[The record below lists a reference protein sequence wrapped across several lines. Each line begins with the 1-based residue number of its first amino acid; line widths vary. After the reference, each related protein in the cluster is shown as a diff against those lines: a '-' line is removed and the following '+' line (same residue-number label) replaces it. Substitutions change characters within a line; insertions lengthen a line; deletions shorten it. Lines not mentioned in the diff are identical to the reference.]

1 MYYYSAIQLI
11 ELAKASQR
19 GKPGEPVPWNQA
31 LIQMVFNR
39 FFGMQK
45 FSYLKFGTQDF
56 KTKRGRGSGLKNSSV

>member
-11 ELAKASQR
+11 ELAKESQR

-39 FFGMQK
+39 FFGMRK
-45 FSYLKFGTQDF
+45 FSYLKAGTQDF
-56 KTKRGRGSGLKNSSV
+56 KTKRGRGSGLINSSV